1 MGVKRPYS
9 FYYPGNNDW
18 VRENPYSSTSRLWDN
33 PTWHSDTDKSF
44 FDPCP
49 PGWRLPVNNT
59 WHSFA
64 TTIDGSSA
72 RPNAKEYFESANAG
86 FKSGWNF
93 YMGGPA
99 TGETSW
105 YPASGY
111 RSVGSGAMFNERN
124 FGYCWSASPYN
135 STLGYYLYF
144 YSTLVSPLNN
154 NYRSYGFAVRPLQE

>member
-1 MGVKRPYS
+1 M
-9 FYYPGNNDW
+9 
-18 VRENPYSSTSRLWDN
+18 
-33 PTWHSDTDKSF
+33 
-44 FDPCP
+44 
-49 PGWRLPVNNT
+49 NNT

-111 RSVGSGAMFNERN
+111 RCVGSGAMSSERYSG
-124 FGYCWSASPYN
+124 FYWSASPYN
-135 STLGYYLYF
+135 TASGYHLYF
-144 YSTLVSPLNN
+144 YSSNAYPQSNSQ
-154 NYRSYGFAVRPLQE
+154 RGIGFPVRCVQE